1 MTVQQIEQLLLD
13 YIKEN
18 HDENRKENA
27 LKELEVFN
35 DEFKVKNLSN
45 TLFIV
50 NNYPQYNHLLFKLEW
65 DDFFMNIGL
74 SDNYLKSL
82 NKKEIHKLAKGLHSI
97 FYKPG
102 LPKGE

>member
-1 MTVQQIEQLLLD
+1 MTVKEIEQLLLD
-13 YIKEN
+13 YIKQN

-27 LKELEVFN
+27 LKELKMFG

-50 NNYPQYNHLLFKLEW
+50 DNYPQYNHLLFKLGW

-82 NKKEIHKLAKGLHSI
+82 DKKEIHKLAEGLHSI
-97 FYKPG
+97 FYG
-102 LPKGE
+102 LELPKGE